1 MIQYWALI
9 GLSVVSIAWI
19 IQLISTWNGEREIK
33 KWFVFL
39 YMIGVVS
46 LIIDGILAG
55 LNNIAFLNIITLLL
69 SIAVF
74 IRLIKPVQPKK
85 KK

>member
-1 MIQYWALI
+1 M
-9 GLSVVSIAWI
+9 V
-19 IQLISTWNGEREIK
+19 
-33 KWFVFL
+33 VFL